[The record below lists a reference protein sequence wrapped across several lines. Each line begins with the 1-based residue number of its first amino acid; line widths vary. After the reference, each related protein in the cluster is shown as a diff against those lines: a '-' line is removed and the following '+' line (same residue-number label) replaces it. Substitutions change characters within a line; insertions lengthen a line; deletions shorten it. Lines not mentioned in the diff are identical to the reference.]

1 MIFYLFLLIMFV
13 YTLLLLLSYFF
24 FRKDFIIVTSF
35 DCVQFNESDKYTY
48 YNISNCNKCIESG
61 ENFHFILITP
71 MSLIFLLFCS
81 SENFTKFYFY
91 NNRKLY
97 IQNDN
102 I

>member
-1 MIFYLFLLIMFV
+1 MIFYLFLLLVFI

-35 DCVQFNESDKYTY
+35 DSMQFNEYTY
-48 YNISNCNKCIESG
+48 YNISNCNKCIESS
-61 ENFHFILITP
+61 ENFHFVLITP

-81 SENFTKFYFY
+81 SEVFTKYYFY
-91 NNRKLY
+91 SNRKLY

>member
-1 MIFYLFLLIMFV
+1 MIFYLFIFIVLIYVF
-13 YTLLLLLSYFF
+13 LLLLSYFF

-35 DCVQFNESDKYTY
+35 DSMQFNESDKYTY
-48 YNISNCNKCIESG
+48 YNISNCNKCIESSK
-61 ENFHFILITP
+61 NFHFVLITP

-81 SENFTKFYFY
+81 SESFTKYYFY
-91 NNRKLY
+91 ENRKLY

>member
-1 MIFYLFLLIMFV
+1 MIFYLFLLIVFV

-24 FRKDFIIVTSF
+24 FRKNFIIVTSF
-35 DCVQFNESDKYTY
+35 DCVQFNENDKYTY
-48 YNISNCNKCIESG
+48 YNVSNCNKCIESG

>member
-24 FRKDFIIVTSF
+24 FRKNFIIVTSF

-97 IQNDN
+97 IQNDS